1 MTSGLLRRAS
11 RGLWQTGRKL
21 VAGQPTQQTH
31 PEVTLLDGRA
41 QPTSMH
47 QEAAGTTPKP
57 ACICMLKGGTRICVQ
72 VFADGEVVP
81 GILLEEVQR
90 RRQHLAS
97 SMPPDSLAVL
107 PGAHMQYMSG
117 VIPYR
122 FRQEADFEY
131 LTGIRQPDAVAVL
144 ECATRGRPCQQP
156 TGCSSVAALHY
167 HPSGP
172 GWRPFQFSAALPLHA
187 RLLGCACCRWQA
199 HCVPQGPQQK
209 GELLVILKEPAH
221 WLDAPVACRMR
232 FGTAPP

>member
-1 MTSGLLRRAS
+1 MLVKHLAVTPACRGSLHDLWAAQKSIQRAMADWAQAGCRTAYTADTS
-11 RGLWQTGRKL
+11 RGALAWWPRATHRHASEGSRH
-21 VAGQPTQQTH
+21 QPQ
-31 PEVTLLDGRA
+31 A
-41 QPTSMH
+41 CMH
-47 QEAAGTTPKP
+47 F
-57 ACICMLKGGTRICVQ
+57 CICMLKAGVCICVQ

-97 SMPPDSLAVL
+97 SMPPDSIAVL

-156 TGCSSVAALHY
+156 TVQQCSC
-167 HPSGP
+167 
-172 GWRPFQFSAALPLHA
+172 FALPPLGP
-187 RLLGCACCRWQA
+187 RLGAFSVLTITATACQTCRL
-199 HCVPQGPQQK
+199 C
-209 GELLVILKEPAH
+209 LLQ
-221 WLDAPVACRMR
+221 VASSLSSSRPTTER
-232 FGTAPP
+232 